1 MRSQNGAARA
11 DPQQIFVDLG
21 MLIMETRLPEPAK
34 APKTTI
40 RQRESSSPE
49 RLRKQQIRD
58 DLIALWTKGMLAE
71 INVSLNLKECRTCRL
86 PKRLMLEKWL
96 IKCAKNRQES
106 SQLLPL
112 HFLTQAVRSY
122 LHFSQLSAWMIQA
135 NGPLPFDIAYE
146 VSTPMELPSEVAMQ
160 INNVHLSYEEQKF
173 PDCEIDK
180 DAMLSVK
187 AYALCRGLQ
196 LATFHCTCCNQS
208 TSGDHVLSKG
218 SAKSASRKGTED
230 DECQAPCLSTFNVT
244 SPNHSQQ
251 IGVSLLSDKAE
262 INESLPPVAGQSGS
276 VGDDEDG
283 LNQMQT
289 TCSISGLGGQASVDS
304 LRDGKKNQ
312 ERGSVAFSLDESAIC
327 PASSSS
333 SFTNSSLD
341 PGSSLM
347 ATLGKKAER
356 GPAVGS
362 ASRRKLKGQSHSL
375 NHGEV
380 GSKWSHEVIFNAR
393 TGLPLSSSPAPMK
406 KNHKSFNFDCSLTS
420 VSAIR
425 QSLYSQE
432 AESASSD
439 SDSGTSLCK
448 SAPER
453 MNLLGSFEESA
464 LKGRITPFG
473 VLEGFTIDLAASGA
487 FYPVHVTL
495 PVTTF
500 FYNLSEDAPLPYF
513 GHCSLE
519 TLGRKGYHVPL
530 KGSIQVTLFNPQGSV
545 VKMFIVQYNLADM
558 PPCSQT
564 FVRQRT
570 YFMPT
575 NATREDALEHRSWL
589 HYLIHLR
596 FASSRS
602 RKIYLHSDIRMLF
615 ARKSDVDAV
624 GVYSDQIQSHGESSS
639 SQWGSF
645 ELRSFNEMPRNPKFS
660 PRKMNRDDIAAAEW
674 ESTSQETKTN

>member
-289 TCSISGLGGQASVDS
+289 TCSISGLGIIY
-304 LRDGKKNQ
+304 L
-312 ERGSVAFSLDESAIC
+312 
-327 PASSSS
+327 
-333 SFTNSSLD
+333 
-341 PGSSLM
+341 
-347 ATLGKKAER
+347 
-356 GPAVGS
+356 
-362 ASRRKLKGQSHSL
+362 
-375 NHGEV
+375 
-380 GSKWSHEVIFNAR
+380 
-393 TGLPLSSSPAPMK
+393 
-406 KNHKSFNFDCSLTS
+406 
-420 VSAIR
+420 
-425 QSLYSQE
+425 SLYSQE

-596 FASSRS
+596 QDR
-602 RKIYLHSDIRMLF
+602 
-615 ARKSDVDAV
+615 
-624 GVYSDQIQSHGESSS
+624 
-639 SQWGSF
+639 
-645 ELRSFNEMPRNPKFS
+645 
-660 PRKMNRDDIAAAEW
+660 
-674 ESTSQETKTN
+674 